1 MLSKSTLVLCKEWN
15 IIQSGKLV
23 VTCEDGQYIIV
34 INILSFVFHST
45 LLMNVE
51 CIINFKCNLILSKA
65 SNIILNGKLNV
76 AYGDGQ
82 YFRYSYLLNI

>member
-1 MLSKSTLVLCKEWN
+1 MLSESTLVLCKEWN
-15 IIQSGKLV
+15 VIQSGKLV
-23 VTCEDGQYIIV
+23 VTCDDRQYIIV
-34 INILSFVFHST
+34 INICHLLFHST

-82 YFRYSYLLNI
+82 YLRYRYLLNI

>member
-34 INILSFVFHST
+34 INICPLLFHST
-45 LLMNVE
+45 LLVNVE

-65 SNIILNGKLNV
+65 SNIILNGKHNV

-82 YFRYSYLLNI
+82 YFRHTYLLNI

>member
-1 MLSKSTLVLCKEWN
+1 MLSESTFVLCKEWN
-15 IIQSGKLV
+15 IIQCGKLV

-34 INILSFVFHST
+34 INICPLLFHST
-45 LLMNVE
+45 LLMNAE

-65 SNIILNGKLNV
+65 SNVILNRKLNV

-82 YFRYSYLLNI
+82 YFRNI